1 MSALGFV
8 SSVQELAAFSVAV
21 FTEEERWTVG
31 LSDIAEDLSTRLQQ
45 NLSRTIMMQAWD
57 DTVDSVIKDATG
69 IIARELHKV
78 VNAEEQVDNFV
89 SRETYLLPDL
99 WSKWQSQLQLEMSVS
114 AREKQRDDENDRR
127 ERERDRVIKQQ
138 QQVYQKIQQQVQ
150 FKAPV
155 APFVQ
160 KVLPREARRSA
171 SPSGGGEREQRKF
184 GGERY
189 DGGRGGRGDRDRDR
203 GQKPEARRSRSETR
217 SRSRSPPRR
226 EEKEEKKP
234 AGGAGRGDK
243 PGEQRGKVVVQK
255 KPVQA
260 ADRMGVPAK
269 INKLCTFFFTDRG
282 CNFSEEKCRFY
293 HSKSGL
299 AKH

>member
-1 MSALGFV
+1 M
-8 SSVQELAAFSVAV
+8 
-21 FTEEERWTVG
+21 
-31 LSDIAEDLSTRLQQ
+31 
-45 NLSRTIMMQAWD
+45 
-57 DTVDSVIKDATG
+57 IKDATG

-260 ADRMGVPAK
+260 ADGMGVPAK
-269 INKLCTFFFTDRG
+269 INKLCTFHFSDRG